1 MRSLQQDF
9 SVPYRY
15 QVHFTTDLFSAANP
29 ILRDLVGADDPA
41 HPPKLAVFIDQ
52 GVIDHHPDL
61 PARIAAYVAAQG
73 PAMALA
79 RQPWV
84 LPGGEAIKNQR
95 GRVEEVYA
103 AINDCAIDRHSY
115 VLAIGGGA
123 LIDLVGYAAA
133 TAHRGVRLIR
143 VPTTVLAQNDAA
155 VGVKTSVNLYGKK
168 NFLGTFTPPFAVI
181 NDSRFL
187 ASLDDRDWRSG
198 TAEAIKVAL
207 LKDPEFFAFIEE
219 RAADLRGRQIE
230 PMLRLIHRCAELHL
244 QHIAGGDPF
253 EFGSARPLDFGHWAA
268 HKLEHLTGYE
278 LRHGE
283 AVAIGMALDST
294 YAYLAGH
301 LAEADWRRVIGCI
314 AALGFA
320 LYHPEL
326 GRPEALLR
334 GLQEFREHLGGR
346 LTITLIAGIGRP
358 FEVHAMDETTIM
370 RAIAVLCD
378 YAAQ

>member
-15 QVHFTTDLFSAANP
+15 QVCFTTDLFNPANP
-29 ILRDLVGADDPA
+29 VLRDLIGAGSPDQPA
-41 HPPKLAVFIDQ
+41 RLAVFIDQ
-52 GVIDHHPDL
+52 GVLDHHPGL
-61 PARIAAYVAAQG
+61 PAQIAAYAAHG

-79 RQPWV
+79 RDPWIF
-84 LPGGEAIKNQR
+84 PGGEAIKNDR
-95 GRVEEVYA
+95 GRVDEVYA
-103 AINDCAIDRHSY
+103 AVNDYAIDRHSY
-115 VLAIGGGA
+115 VVAIGGGA
-123 LIDLVGYAAA
+123 VIDLVGYAAA

-155 VGVKTSVNLYGKK
+155 VGVKTSVNLFGKK

-187 ASLDDRDWRSG
+187 ATLSDRDWRSG
-198 TAEAIKVAL
+198 SAEAVKVAL
-207 LKDPEFFAFIEE
+207 LKDPQFFAFIED
-219 RAADLRGRQIE
+219 RAADLNRRELE
-230 PMLRLIHRCAELHL
+230 PMLHLIHRCAELHL
-244 QHIAGGDPF
+244 RHIAGGDPF

-283 AVAIGMALDST
+283 AVAIGMALDSA
-294 YAYLAGH
+294 YARLAGH
-301 LAEADWRRVIGCI
+301 LDEADWRRIIGCL

-320 LYHPEL
+320 LDHPAL
-326 GRPEALLR
+326 DRPEALLR

-346 LTITLIAGIGRP
+346 LTITLLAGIGRP
-358 FEVHAMDETTIM
+358 FEAHEMDEDTIR
-370 RAIAVLCD
+370 RAIALLRE
-378 YAAQ
+378 QSS